1 MKATISG
8 TTPRAIFLRRRYYDW
23 DRIRHLAFVVLL
35 LTLAQSAL
43 CGFAFY
49 LGGEWAVDRAVAA
62 AAKIVTAKRANPAVN
77 PPASLI
83 DCTKEGRAE
92 MLRICG
98 ARWRMGR
105 AS

>member
-1 MKATISG
+1 MTSR
-8 TTPRAIFLRRRYYDW
+8 PLFLRRYYDW
-23 DRIRHLAFVVLL
+23 DRIRHLAFVVVLL
-35 LTLAQSAL
+35 IFVQAL
-43 CGFAFY
+43 CGFAFW
-49 LGGEWAVDRAVAA
+49 LGSEWTVDRARAE

-98 ARWRMGR
+98 ARWRMGKL
-105 AS
+105 